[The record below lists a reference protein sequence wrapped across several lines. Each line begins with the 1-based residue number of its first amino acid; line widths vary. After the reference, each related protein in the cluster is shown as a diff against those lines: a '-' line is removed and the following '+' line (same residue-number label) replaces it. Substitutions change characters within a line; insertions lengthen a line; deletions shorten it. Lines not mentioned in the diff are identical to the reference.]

1 MISFLKCIECNK
13 TYDTKEIRYICD
25 CGSLLEVSHDMEY
38 LKNLFSPSE
47 WKELFQ
53 KRWRTLD
60 YPYLSGVWRYKE
72 LILPDIPENTIISK
86 PEGNTNL
93 YKNKKLSK
101 FFNIQ
106 NLYFKH
112 EGENPTLSF
121 KDRGMTAVVS
131 WANYLNI
138 KAVACASTGDTSA
151 AMAAYTAESENMK
164 GIVFLPKDKISY
176 EQLAQP
182 IAYQAL
188 TLAIETDFD
197 GCMKLVQ
204 EVCTQNNIYLLNSMN
219 SFRIEGQK
227 AIGMEALQQLGWKV
241 PDWFVIP
248 VGNAGN
254 ISALGKG
261 LQELYMLGII
271 DRLPQIAGIQVQG
284 SEPFYLSYEKEFKER
299 ITITAKPT
307 SASAIRIG
315 NPVSYMKAKK
325 VIENFNGVV
334 EFVTEEELL
343 NVKAVVDGAG
353 ISICPNSATAVAG
366 MQKLYEKRIIKS
378 KDTVVVILTAHGLK
392 FSKIIIDYHQN
403 KIPYIQPKYTNVPV
417 ILPANYDK
425 IKTFLEG
432 YFNNA

>member
-1 MISFLKCIECNK
+1 MISTLKCIECNK
-13 TYDTKEIRYICD
+13 TYNIKEIRYTCD
-25 CGSLLEVSHDMEY
+25 CGSLLEVSNDLEY
-38 LKNLFSPSE
+38 LKKLYSSSQ

-53 KRWRTLD
+53 NRWKTHE
-60 YPYLSGVWRYKE
+60 YPFLSGVWRYKE
-72 LILPDIPENTIISK
+72 LILPDMPLRSIVSK

-93 YKNKKLSK
+93 YRNRKLSK
-101 FFNIQ
+101 FFNIE

-121 KDRGMTAVVS
+121 KDRGMTAGVS
-131 WANYLNI
+131 WANYLNV

-151 AMAAYTAESENMK
+151 AMAGYTAELENMK

-182 IAYQAL
+182 IAYGCL
-188 TLAIETDFD
+188 TLALETDFD

-204 EVCTQNNIYLLNSMN
+204 EVCTKNNIYLLNSMN

-227 AIGMEALQQLGWKV
+227 AIGMETLQQLDWKV

-261 LQELYMLGII
+261 LQELYALGII
-271 DRLPQIAGIQVQG
+271 DKLPKIAGIQVHG
-284 SEPFYLSYEKEFKER
+284 SEPFYLSYKQEFKEK
-299 ITITAKPT
+299 ITVTAQPT

-315 NPVSYMKAKK
+315 NPVSYEKAKR
-325 VIENFNGVV
+325 VIDKFNGVV
-334 EFVTEEELL
+334 ESVTEEELL
-343 NVKAVVDGAG
+343 NVKAVVDAAG

-366 MQKLYEKRIIKS
+366 MQKLYEKGIIKS
-378 KDTVVVILTAHGLK
+378 TDTVVVILTAHGLK
-392 FSKIIIDYHQN
+392 FSHTIIEYHQN
-403 KIPYIQPKYTNVPV
+403 KIPYVTSKYTNMPV
-417 ILPANYDK
+417 NLPADYYK
-425 IKTFLEG
+425 IKEFLNG
-432 YFNNA
+432 IIT